1 MTLTSESDEKNS
13 WCSSERR
20 EIRESRIEKCNNAIK
35 YIRKEACD
43 GRTLADWLFGH
54 IYLRFYDT
62 KQHHKPHVH
71 VKYNEDEAV
80 VALDGELL
88 SGELPV
94 KQRRILDGWMALHE
108 EEAYAAWNLAVQGK
122 QFEKIV
128 PAM

>member
-1 MTLTSESDEKNS
+1 M
-13 WCSSERR
+13 
-20 EIRESRIEKCNNAIK
+20 
-35 YIRKEACD
+35 
-43 GRTLADWLFGH
+43 
-54 IYLRFYDT
+54 
-62 KQHHKPHVH
+62 
-71 VKYNEDEAV
+71 

>member
-1 MTLTSESDEKNS
+1 MGEL
-13 WCSSERR
+13 
-20 EIRESRIEKCNNAIK
+20 SRIGALI
-35 YIRKEACD
+35 
-43 GRTLADWLFGH
+43 

-62 KQHHKPHVH
+62 QQHHKPHVH
-71 VKYNEDEAV
+71 VKYNEDVAV
-80 VALDGELL
+80 IALDGEML

-122 QFEKIV
+122 PFEKIV